1 MPKTTVS
8 ITTKEQKVID
18 KFNKKKMEV
27 VRGFKDLKAQ
37 LKDINDNAPKVNK
50 KN

>member
-8 ITTKEQKVID
+8 TTSKDQKAID

-27 VRGFKDLKAQ
+27 VREFKDLKAH
-37 LKDINDNAPKVNK
+37 LKAINGNAPKVNK
-50 KN
+50 KT